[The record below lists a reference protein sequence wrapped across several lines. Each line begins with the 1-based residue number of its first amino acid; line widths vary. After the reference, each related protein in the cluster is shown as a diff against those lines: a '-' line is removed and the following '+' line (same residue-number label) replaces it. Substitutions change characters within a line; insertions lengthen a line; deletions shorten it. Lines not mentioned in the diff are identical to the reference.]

1 MATHSSILAWRIPR
15 TEVVVDTEGL
25 EELGQDDAADRVDG
39 IGTNTELAL
48 SDGIN
53 IGQAQVEY

>member
-1 MATHSSILAWRIPR
+1 MGELAR
-15 TEVVVDTEGL
+15 TLTVKYFVVGTEGL